1 MKGPLVMLSVQI
13 PNAVPRFLGGYI
25 SFMYAAPRDNGA
37 HTPRP
42 WKIRATMM
50 LAYDLDTATP
60 QVAIRHSES
69 ESSRIGL
76 RPNRSASGFQSKT
89 PNPIINV

>member
-1 MKGPLVMLSVQI
+1 MLRVQI

-42 WKIRATMM
+42 WKTRAIIIVV
-50 LAYDLDTATP
+50 YVLDTATP
-60 QVAIRHSES
+60 QVAIKHSES
-69 ESSRIGL
+69 EISRIGR
-76 RPNRSASGFQSKT
+76 RPKRSASGFQNRT
-89 PNPIINV
+89 PKPIMSV

>member
-1 MKGPLVMLSVQI
+1 MILSVQI
-13 PNAVPRFLGGYI
+13 PNTVPWFLGGYI

-37 HTPRP
+37 HTPKP

-50 LAYDLDTATP
+50 VPYDLETATP

-69 ESSRIGL
+69 DNNRIGL
-76 RPNRSASGFQSKT
+76 RPNRSASGFQTKT
-89 PNPIINV
+89 PNPIIKV